1 MPLLQTLSYH
11 VLHIFHTAPRKTKE
25 KKEETLFRY
34 LPFFKGEKAKGHRQ
48 NAAVEGFRG
57 INATDDTDTNLHVEE
72 QTEVE
77 QEESVE
83 AAASYAHNLEL
94 KSLRNKVYYQKRK
107 GEQDRQAVALLKE
120 EAKELKDDNIEMAKV
135 NLDCQKMAVKYQV
148 EAEKHLKR
156 LNSRTARFS
165 SYSERKEA
173 LVTRVKSEAQRTV
186 QKLTK
191 NTRRR
196 QRNSVRLISK
206 RLMYATKQLLHWKR
220 KLLMSKTLQPR
231 KLQRL
236 KVFVRR
242 VLK

>member
-1 MPLLQTLSYH
+1 MSSIFSIQPLAKQKKRR
-11 VLHIFHTAPRKTKE
+11 RK
-25 KKEETLFRY
+25 RSSGISCSS
-34 LPFFKGEKAKGHRQ
+34 KGKKAKGHRQ
-48 NAAVEGFRG
+48 NAAVERFRG

-135 NLDCQKMAVKYQV
+135 NLDCQKMAVKYQA

-156 LNSRTARFS
+156 LNSRTARFL

-173 LVTRVKSEAQRTV
+173 LVTRVKSEAQCNV

-191 NTRRR
+191 KTQEGGREIACVSFQRDSCTR
-196 QRNSVRLISK
+196 QSSCCIGSG
-206 RLMYATKQLLHWKR
+206 TC
-220 KLLMSKTLQPR
+220 
-231 KLQRL
+231 
-236 KVFVRR
+236 
-242 VLK
+242 

>member
-1 MPLLQTLSYH
+1 MSSIFSVQPLAKQKKRR
-11 VLHIFHTAPRKTKE
+11 RK
-25 KKEETLFRY
+25 RSSGISRSS
-34 LPFFKGEKAKGHRQ
+34 KGKKAKGHRQ

-135 NLDCQKMAVKYQV
+135 NLDCQKMAVKYQA

-191 NTRRR
+191 KHKKETEKQRASHFKETRVRDKAVVVLEAEVANVKNTAAKAVAKVEGVC
-196 QRNSVRLISK
+196 QKSVEV
-206 RLMYATKQLLHWKR
+206 ME
-220 KLLMSKTLQPR
+220 
-231 KLQRL
+231 
-236 KVFVRR
+236 
-242 VLK
+242 

>member
-1 MPLLQTLSYH
+1 MSSIFSIQPLAKQKKRR
-11 VLHIFHTAPRKTKE
+11 RK
-25 KKEETLFRY
+25 RSSGISRSS
-34 LPFFKGEKAKGHRQ
+34 KGKKAKGHRQ
-48 NAAVEGFRG
+48 NAAVEGFQG

-135 NLDCQKMAVKYQV
+135 NLDCQKMAVKYQA
-148 EAEKHLKR
+148 EAEKHLKC
-156 LNSRTARFS
+156 LNSCTARFS

-206 RLMYATKQLLHWKR
+206 RLVYATKQLLHWKR